1 MRLDKFLV
9 ENKNIKTRSK
19 ALDLIKRK
27 LVKVNDEIITKAGYE
42 VKEVDNVVIIDNLK
56 YVSRAGLKL
65 EEALIKFNISLENKI
80 VVDVGT
86 STGGF
91 SDCALKNKAK
101 FVYGYDVGT
110 NQLDDSLKNIKN
122 LKIYEQTNILDVTD
136 FHDNDIFLIDVSF
149 TSIIPILEKLVNYKK
164 EIICLIK
171 PQFEVGINN
180 LKKGIVKNKKTAYE
194 AVLNIENFLKTKNYY
209 IFDMFE
215 SSLKG
220 KDGNQEFL
228 AYLIPSF
235 DNSIN
240 DGVNNTD

>member
-9 ENKNIKTRSK
+9 EYKNIKTRSK
-19 ALDLIKRK
+19 ALDLIKRN
-27 LVKVNDEIITKAGYE
+27 LVKVNDKIISKAGYE
-42 VKEVDNVVIIDNLK
+42 VNEIDKIIIIDNLK

-65 EEALIKFNISLENKI
+65 EEALIKFNINLENKI

-101 FVYGYDVGT
+101 MVYGYDVGT
-110 NQLDDSLKNIKN
+110 NQLDDSLKSIKN
-122 LKIYEQTNILDVTD
+122 LKVYEQTNILDVVD

-149 TSIIPILEKLVNYKK
+149 TSIIPILEKLTNYKK

-171 PQFEVGINN
+171 PQFEVGVNN

-194 AVLNIENFLKTKNYY
+194 AVSNIKKFLKTKNYD
-209 IFDMFE
+209 IFDIFE

-228 AYLIPSF
+228 AYLVPS
-235 DNSIN
+235 SN
-240 DGVNNTD
+240 DGINNSVNNTD

>member
-194 AVLNIENFLKTKNYY
+194 AVLNIEKFLKTKNYY